1 MRDEEPDSTS
11 FSGGGEGERLLSK
24 EGEMALSKGETALG
38 GGSTTLHPGTSM
50 SGDFETGVG
59 IGGVSFTS

>member
-1 MRDEEPDSTS
+1 
-11 FSGGGEGERLLSK
+11 
-24 EGEMALSKGETALG
+24 MALSKGETALG
-38 GGSTTLHPGTSM
+38 GDSTTLQPGTSM